1 MPPEYNC
8 PMDKNW
14 NIGRFSRFWQIL
26 RRPHNFPPG
35 LARVPLIGE
44 KCKLL
49 FFCSYFSQGAIILGS
64 KPNLKLAKKYKKV
77 FPPTMMLI
85 VYIKQ
90 QLFHSDVLSQLHG
103 LFIGNTPAVAITD
116 FSLAKE
122 LFSRRAPSQVQLLTF
137 LFDPISAGNLPESLP
152 LSATITNQHHDHYP
166 QFYQ

>member
-49 FFCSYFSQGAIILGS
+49 FFVLTFPKVPSFSDQSPIWSWPRNIRRYS
-64 KPNLKLAKKYKKV
+64 HPQWC
-77 FPPTMMLI
+77 FI

-166 QFYQ
+166 RFYQ